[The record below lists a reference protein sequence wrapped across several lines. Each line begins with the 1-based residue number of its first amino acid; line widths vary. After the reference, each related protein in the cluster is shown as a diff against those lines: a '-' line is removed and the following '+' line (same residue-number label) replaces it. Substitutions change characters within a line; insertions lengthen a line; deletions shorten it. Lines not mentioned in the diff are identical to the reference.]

1 MLDPLCGGGVLP
13 GTSPGHVVRSVAA
26 ARAVHPHAHI
36 LRADVENFY
45 DSIAWQ
51 VALSAAAQAGVDSA
65 ALDLLRVF
73 AEAWR
78 GSLRQGVPTSP
89 ALAALVV
96 ADANRVLRANS
107 VMSAC
112 WADDVVAVTLMP
124 GVALGSLEIAL
135 ASVGL
140 KLNATKS
147 RVLTPLRTVEIL
159 GFEITASGSILP
171 GRRALLR
178 LLRDVLNLPSTDRQ
192 KRLAAALPYWWLT
205 ASAGFSRFDLL
216 QPCGR
221 QSGHPA
227 LLVCR
232 RPNAFADRCGGYR
245 GPARSGGQAPL
256 RRHQRCRR
264 SYLLLGSARRAA
276 PWLQSIPPG
285 ERDQEW
291 HSLAAVLQLFAGDI
305 GAAVAQAQATAATRL
320 NNPQQ
325 IVREA
330 FPVLSNLANFFP
342 VPDARMAALLK
353 AWADAGGDEVRLAAR
368 LRIAVLMR
376 GIPVPLLQDAL
387 PNLRGTHPLS
397 AAALQTL
404 GGDADGGFA
413 AVDALAFPDLA
424 GSAELLLHRVASG
437 VARSKAGDRV
447 RAERLRVSWRRFRD
461 SLPAPP
467 PPPDSEAAL
476 PLCPAVMLARREAL
490 HLAPE
495 LLPEINRVLEAV
507 PAEYRDEY
515 REQTTVFGP
524 SAG

>member
-1 MLDPLCGGGVLP
+1 LSIDLRAGLGAHAADLGREPAERAHIVRVLADKIRKGRYHPRPLREHVVGDRIVFEAAPTDAAVHRALLDLQLRPAVARMLDPLCGGGVLP

-26 ARAVHPHAHI
+26 ARVVHPHAHI

-65 ALDLLRVF
+65 VLDLLRVF

-216 QPCGR
+216 HRAVDSQATRPFSSAAVRTLSQIGAVDIGGLLAPAGR
-221 QSGHPA
+221 PLCEGTSAATEAQVFPGNTPA
-227 LLVCR
+227 
-232 RPNAFADRCGGYR
+232 D
-245 GPARSGGQAPL
+245 QE
-256 RRHQRCRR
+256 
-264 SYLLLGSARRAA
+264 GSA
-276 PWLQSIPPG
+276 PG
-285 ERDQEW
+285 
-291 HSLAAVLQLFAGDI
+291 AG
-305 GAAVAQAQATAATRL
+305 
-320 NNPQQ
+320 
-325 IVREA
+325 
-330 FPVLSNLANFFP
+330 
-342 VPDARMAALLK
+342 
-353 AWADAGGDEVRLAAR
+353 
-368 LRIAVLMR
+368 R
-376 GIPVPLLQDAL
+376 GISA
-387 PNLRGTHPLS
+387 NRRGST
-397 AAALQTL
+397 
-404 GGDADGGFA
+404 
-413 AVDALAFPDLA
+413 
-424 GSAELLLHRVASG
+424 
-437 VARSKAGDRV
+437 
-447 RAERLRVSWRRFRD
+447 
-461 SLPAPP
+461 
-467 PPPDSEAAL
+467 
-476 PLCPAVMLARREAL
+476 
-490 HLAPE
+490 
-495 LLPEINRVLEAV
+495 
-507 PAEYRDEY
+507 
-515 REQTTVFGP
+515 
-524 SAG
+524 